1 MDAER
6 WFATEWPVVSVRLGR
21 GLARHGVPPCDRDD
35 VVQETALRLYR
46 AWDTIDTERGVEA
59 FARTVALNVWRD
71 AVRRPVHHGEVLGD
85 VPEVACGDVVERTT
99 LARMELR
106 RVRRALTRLR
116 PAEQA
121 LLHEAIAAEVG
132 ADEGALAPA
141 AVRMARMRARRQL
154 VAVLR
159 TASAWTGGVTAAARA
174 LRSHRAA
181 ITATAAAAVLALGV
195 LHPQGA
201 PAPRVVRFGSGAG
214 DAANR
219 RAVVAAPGTALVRT
233 AARADAPTRVAP
245 RPAVARTTPEPAHV
259 DLTVAEVDVLVAV
272 DMDGFRAQVR
282 DRDGGVP
289 VCAQTP
295 LGPLDR
301 RVDC

>member
-6 WFATEWPVVSVRLGR
+6 WFATEWPVVSVRLAR

-35 VVQETALRLYR
+35 VIQETALRLYR
-46 AWDTIDTERGVEA
+46 AWDTVDQERGVEA

-121 LLHEAIAAEVG
+121 VLHDAIAAEVVG
-132 ADEGALAPA
+132 EEGALAPA

-159 TASAWTGGVTAAARA
+159 TASAWTGGVVAAARA
-174 LRSHRAA
+174 VRSHRAA

-195 LHPQGA
+195 LHPQGT
-201 PAPRVVRFGSGAG
+201 PAPRVVQFGSAAG

-219 RAVVAAPGTALVRT
+219 NPAVAAPLALGRT
-233 AARADAPTRVAP
+233 AARADAPARVAA
-245 RPAVARTTPEPAHV
+245 RPAVRHTAPKPAHV
-259 DLTVAEVDVLVAV
+259 DLSVAKVDVLVDV
-272 DMDGFRAQVR
+272 ETGGVHVQVR

-289 VCAQTP
+289 VCAHTP
-295 LGPLDR
+295 VGPLDR